1 MLQTPSDCID
11 DYNDDWVKEQLI
23 NTIKTDELLD
33 AFPELK
39 SRILRFNIN
48 KLPIELIGKMK
59 IDLTECDVK

>member
-23 NTIKTDELLD
+23 NTIKTDELLS

-48 KLPIELIGKMK
+48 KLPIELTGNLKNRLF
-59 IDLTECDVK
+59 IDL